1 MSEIVHRIGLLVP
14 SSDGV
19 TEADFKNL
27 LPRNVSFH
35 TGRLYHSDSTPR
47 GAPTLDE
54 IVGQTEAAIR
64 SIEQVD
70 PELVVFAC
78 TSASFYKGLGWDRQ
92 IAERIRAAAGVPAIV
107 TTTAVTD
114 ALRTVGAKQIYM
126 VTPYPE
132 AINRIELK
140 FFHDSGIEIT
150 GYTHFECVKSKEISD
165 ILPAQIIE
173 RVLSVRKDIEGCDAL
188 LISCTGLRGADTVA
202 TLEPE
207 LGMPVITSNVAT
219 VWATV
224 RALGLSTAKIPG
236 GRICAT
242 AAAPASM
249 LA

>member
-47 GAPTLDE
+47 GALTLDA

-78 TSASFYKGLGWDRQ
+78 TSASFYKGLGWDLQ

-107 TTTAVTD
+107 TTTAVTE
-114 ALRTVGAKQIYM
+114 ALRTVGAKRIYM
-126 VTPYPE
+126 VTPYTE
-132 AINRIELK
+132 DINKIELK
-140 FFHDSGIEIT
+140 FFRDSGIEIT
-150 GYTHFECVKSKEISD
+150 GYTHFECAKSKDINN

-173 RVLSVRKDIEGCDAL
+173 RVLSVRQDIRGCDAL

-202 TLEPE
+202 SLEPE
-207 LGMPVITSNVAT
+207 LGMPVITSNAAT

-236 GRICAT
+236 GRICETDAS
-242 AAAPASM
+242 PASM
-249 LA
+249 VA